1 LKIAHLMWRR
11 HFTRSIMKNL
21 VTLNVAFISFCN
33 NVEFGWVTWPIKDVF
48 HMSHAPCG
56 NVFNYLVVWPLQR
69 KQEQLDLWPTTI
81 TSWDIKFIGWQGL
94 KPNFDLDFSNK
105 SKQILIMT
113 IWHKNEMLSQRKNKS
128 LKIKHLNLAVAWSIN
143 ISLSTA

>member
-1 LKIAHLMWRR
+1 MW
-11 HFTRSIMKNL
+11 NL
-21 VTLNVAFISFCN
+21 
-33 NVEFGWVTWPIKDVF
+33 GRVTWPIKDVF

-105 SKQILIMT
+105 SK
-113 IWHKNEMLSQRKNKS
+113 KNIDDDHLTQKWNAKSKKKQKPENKTFKFGS
-128 LKIKHLNLAVAWSIN
+128 GLEY
-143 ISLSTA
+143 